1 MRTTP
6 HYTPAQ
12 PNTSART
19 DYYNYNG
26 NTNYAASPDNV
37 ARTDYY
43 DDDNNATR
51 ASDRSGSHQ
60 RRPRLSLSSA
70 QRLNSGA
77 RHSSPMPQ
85 QQQQQQRLYQQQAAR
100 STAVD
105 QVQPMSNDFS
115 SVVYTVQDTFTDT
128 QAHETDYGGML
139 TIRTT
144 TVTRTITERLVRS
157 DEDEDSSDD
166 DGEVHLQKQYREGA

>member
-1 MRTTP
+1 
-6 HYTPAQ
+6 
-12 PNTSART
+12 
-19 DYYNYNG
+19 
-26 NTNYAASPDNV
+26 
-37 ARTDYY
+37 
-43 DDDNNATR
+43 
-51 ASDRSGSHQ
+51 
-60 RRPRLSLSSA
+60 
-70 QRLNSGA
+70 
-77 RHSSPMPQ
+77 MPQ